1 MGMKKAL
8 VGANFFGERRVNALV
23 EAEQW
28 YSNKELFEMI
38 NGLKADLSETRR
50 VVKEYN
56 DLRRSLNDCIRRV
69 AEIEQRGVGRQ
80 SVEQAILR
88 WTPWV
93 ITIASAGA
101 ALYAFFGRWAG

>member
-1 MGMKKAL
+1 MGDQ
-8 VGANFFGERRVNALV
+8 
-23 EAEQW
+23 EQW
-28 YSNKELFEMI
+28 YTNKELFEMI
-38 NGLKADLSETRR
+38 NGLKSDLTETRK

-88 WTPWV
+88 WGGWA
-93 ITIASAGA
+93 IAVVSAA
-101 ALYAFFGRWAG
+101 YAIFGR

>member
-1 MGMKKAL
+1 MKKAL

-38 NGLKADLSETRR
+38 DGLKADLSETRR
-50 VVKEYN
+50 VVTEYN
-56 DLRRSLNDCIRRV
+56 NLRKSLNDCIQRV
-69 AEIEQRGVGRQ
+69 TTIEERAAGKRD
-80 SVEQAILR
+80 VEQAILR

>member
-1 MGMKKAL
+1 MSDGSK
-8 VGANFFGERRVNALV
+8 
-23 EAEQW
+23 EQW
-28 YSNKELFEMI
+28 YTNKELFEMI
-38 NGLKADLSETRR
+38 NGLKSDLTETRK

-88 WTPWV
+88 WGPWA
-93 ITIASAGA
+93 IAVVSAGWA
-101 ALYAFFGRWAG
+101 IWGR